1 MATVD
6 EIEGVRLNTDD
17 DTGSCSRQ
25 ELRKYAFLSIT
36 VQPGMCRKGRA
47 SHLLRTF
54 LSKHRDVRCE
64 ASTTHRSG
72 MRHASATPTSCF
84 CKRPTRERPAAK
96 RCADTGVVNGVR
108 RVLPKDFD
116 VSETPFCYPL
126 EIARWPCDQPHVTPE
141 SLILLRLARGKH
153 RLANSYITK
162 IHSWQRQPGSPTP
175 LRRGSTRVLPCGPR
189 TIGQSVSFI
198 PCARM
203 IFLALLHLCTRRPSS
218 WRCCMELGKLLTLD

>member
-1 MATVD
+1 MHFS
-6 EIEGVRLNTDD
+6 EI
-17 DTGSCSRQ
+17 
-25 ELRKYAFLSIT
+25 
-36 VQPGMCRKGRA
+36 VQPGTCRKGRA

-72 MRHASATPTSCF
+72 RRHASATPTSCLQTSDA
-84 CKRPTRERPAAK
+84 RGRPAVK
-96 RCADTGVVNGVR
+96 RCADTRVVNGGR

-126 EIARWPCDQPHVTPE
+126 EIARWPCDQPHVTAE
-141 SLILLRLARGKH
+141 SLILLHPARGKH
-153 RLANSYITK
+153 RLANCYITK

-175 LRRGSTRVLPCGPR
+175 LRRGSTRVLPYGPR
-189 TIGQSVSFI
+189 PIGQFVSFI

-203 IFLALLHLCTRRPSS
+203 IFLTLLHCCTRRPSS